1 MDKEEE
7 FGQDER
13 EVVGTTLHLNQMA
26 WHQLKLIALKEGKT
40 QQAVL
45 VEAVNLL
52 FDSRGMLEIAEVG
65 KRGAGKKTKA
75 PTQRPKSGASGD
87 IS

>member
-13 EVVGTTLHLNQMA
+13 KVVGTTLHLNQMA

-52 FDSRGMLEIAEVG
+52 FDSRGMLEIAEAG
-65 KRGAGKKTKA
+65 KRGSAKKLLPANRGPDGAG
-75 PTQRPKSGASGD
+75 GD